1 MLQREIPDEVNV
13 EAAKVA
19 REHDVPV
26 LLDVGG
32 KDTPIDPNLAPLVD
46 IIWPNETGAFT
57 RGGVPT
63 DTDEDIFNAAK
74 MLREQGM
81 KDVLVTIGEKGSM
94 MIPFDDPD
102 NVTRGHSYRV
112 KCRRYHRGCD
122 CFRVAFATSR
132 FCDNR
137 DVKDSL

>member
-1 MLQREIPDEVNV
+1 MPHASKRNSDEVNV

-26 LLDVGG
+26 LLDVEG
-32 KDTPIDPNLAPLVD
+32 KDTPIDPNLAPLVH
-46 IIWPNETGAFT
+46 IIWPNETELSIC
-57 RGGVPT
+57 GGVPT

-102 NVTRGHSYRV
+102 NVTRGNCYRV
-112 KCRRYHRGCD
+112 DMSSIPLGLVIVFELLQHLD
-122 CFRVAFATSR
+122 FVIIET
-132 FCDNR
+132 
-137 DVKDSL
+137 